1 MAYLL
6 YYALNREGESVRR
19 LGQYEALQ
27 DLDKELALHGEELV
41 DYHLLSDFAGRV
53 LESVR
58 GKPKPLEIAEFCTT
72 LSHYVAGGIELQGA
86 LSDAAESASTSTM
99 RSAILDIRRHLK
111 GGYSLSEGM
120 RMTEYPS
127 RSAVASTR
135 STCSCAPAS

>member
-99 RSAILDIRRHLK
+99 RSARPMRGASSIR
-111 GGYSLSEGM
+111 M
-120 RMTEYPS
+120 RSSSCPCQRALV
-127 RSAVASTR
+127 RSDR
-135 STCSCAPAS
+135 STTVEADSVRAGS